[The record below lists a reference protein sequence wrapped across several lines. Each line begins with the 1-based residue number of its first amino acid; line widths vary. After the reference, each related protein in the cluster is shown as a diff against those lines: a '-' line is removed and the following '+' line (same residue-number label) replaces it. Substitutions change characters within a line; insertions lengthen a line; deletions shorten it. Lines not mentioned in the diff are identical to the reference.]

1 MNKYSLFMAVGVFGL
16 YGCSQIN
23 NLETKDLNL
32 ADEIQIKNNEKK
44 IEAPL
49 TNESIDI
56 DTEDIRIQISNVDA
70 SNP

>member
-1 MNKYSLFMAVGVFGL
+1 MAVGVFGL

-32 ADEIQIKNNEKK
+32 ADEIQINNNEKK